1 MLAWGS
7 EIHATKTKKPTKT
20 MPTRAGFLSAYVL
33 PGPRCCDRPCVSS
46 TTRSVGELNAAGA
59 GDGKKIA
66 GGR

>member
-7 EIHATKTKKPTKT
+7 GIHATKTKKPTKT

-46 TTRSVGELNAAGA
+46 TTRSVAEWIAAGA
-59 GDGKKIA
+59 GDGKQIA
-66 GGR
+66 GSR